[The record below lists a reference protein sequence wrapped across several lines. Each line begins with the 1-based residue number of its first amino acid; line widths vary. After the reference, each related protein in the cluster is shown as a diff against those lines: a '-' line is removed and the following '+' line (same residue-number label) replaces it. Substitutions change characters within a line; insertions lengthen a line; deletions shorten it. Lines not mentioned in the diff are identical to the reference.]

1 LFIKDENENSLSPM
15 LEIQKKLTTSFYT
28 LLSLPA
34 TAMGFALSVQIS
46 ALSWILNTK
55 YQLQEDDIG
64 IVWASGPLAGIIGQ
78 VLVGIISDNVWV
90 WGGRRKP
97 FILIGGIFASLMLL
111 ALPNIDK
118 ISAFLGISN
127 IIWVAIVVALTL
139 DLSINVSFNPTRSI
153 IADVTPEGAQR
164 TKGYTIMQTISGMF
178 GVMAYLISVILDNYF
193 LIYLGVFLVL
203 IFSFIPPFFIS
214 EPKILL
220 QEDNRNAKIE
230 GQKHTHLSSLLQIY
244 FAHAFTWLG
253 VQTMFVFVFSYFK
266 QKMVI
271 DTPLTDKELGDMIG
285 ISFAILNT
293 IGFLIPSLVLSPIA
307 NRIGRVRTH
316 TIAIA
321 TMSIG
326 YLCIVF
332 FGANPFI
339 FYILMAVVGIGW
351 GATVSLPFAIMSEKI
366 DKSKMGFY
374 MGIFNL
380 SVVLPQLAV
389 SVFFGNI
396 IKDAQDKSIL
406 FVICAISLGVSAILW
421 AFVKEDKTQNQT
433 TLHPTGH

>member
-1 LFIKDENENSLSPM
+1 M
-15 LEIQKKLTTSFYT
+15 LDIQKKLTTPFYV

-34 TAMGFALSVQIS
+34 TAMGFALSVQIA

-55 YQLQEDDIG
+55 YQLQEADVG

-78 VLVGIISDNVWV
+78 ILVGIVSDNVWV

-97 FILIGGIFASLMLL
+97 FILIGGIFAALMLF
-111 ALPNIDK
+111 ALPRIDA
-118 ISAFLGISN
+118 ISQFLGIN
-127 IIWVAIVVALTL
+127 DIVLVAVFVALTL

-153 IADVTPEGAQR
+153 IADVTPEGKQR

-178 GVMAYLISVILDNYF
+178 GVLAYLVSVVFDNYL
-193 LIYLGVFLVL
+193 LIYLGVFLVF
-203 IFSFIPPFFIS
+203 IFSFFPPFFIA
-214 EPKILL
+214 EPKELALENSNDVTATTKTDWAGLL
-220 QEDNRNAKIE
+220 K
-230 GQKHTHLSSLLQIY
+230 IY

-266 QKMVI
+266 QKMVT

-293 IGFLIPSLVLSPIA
+293 VGFLLPSLVLSNVA
-307 NRIGRVRTH
+307 NKIGRVRTH
-316 TIAIA
+316 TLAIA

-326 YLCIVF
+326 YGCILF
-332 FGANPFI
+332 FGTSPLV
-339 FYILMAVVGIGW
+339 FYFLMAVVGIGW

-366 DKSKMGFY
+366 NKNKMGFF

-380 SVVLPQLAV
+380 SVVLPQLIV
-389 SVFFGNI
+389 SYFFGKI
-396 IKDAQDKSIL
+396 IQNTEDKSII
-406 FVICAISLGVSAILW
+406 FVICATTLAISAVLW
-421 AFVKEDKTQNQT
+421 FFVKDTHKETKTV
-433 TLHPTGH
+433 